1 MLLRSEFSFAIN
13 KEVNEEMTQ
22 QCKNKTTKNFQ
33 GKQQTIQNNSDSD
46 SEYDMLFDKMPVIS
60 NKEDR
65 SIEKKQRKANPSRL
79 DNEIVSDLLYFFS
92 FLIDLQTSI
101 NEDKWQILFIF

>member
-1 MLLRSEFSFAIN
+1 MYVVTFRVFIAIN

-65 SIEKKQRKANPSRL
+65 SIEKKAK
-79 DNEIVSDLLYFFS
+79 E
-92 FLIDLQTSI
+92 
-101 NEDKWQILFIF
+101 KQILQG